1 MLGWRADIEPL
12 DHPVHRYEF
21 QYVVGADGK
30 RNSVT
35 GFTRKLMRG
44 KLAIGITANFVNRRT
59 REDNKAKE
67 IGGLLYVYDQE
78 FFDNLKN
85 QCDIELENLVYYK
98 NDTHYFVVTAKKH
111 SLIHRGVLLQVR
123 DVNYVF

>member
-1 MLGWRADIEPL
+1 
-12 DHPVHRYEF
+12 
-21 QYVVGADGK
+21 
-30 RNSVT
+30 
-35 GFTRKLMRG
+35 MRG
-44 KLAIGITANFVNRRT
+44 KLAIGITANFVNNRT

-85 QCDIELENLVYYK
+85 KCDIELENLVYYK

-111 SLIHRGVLLQVR
+111 SLIHRGVLLEVMIIL
-123 DVNYVF
+123 